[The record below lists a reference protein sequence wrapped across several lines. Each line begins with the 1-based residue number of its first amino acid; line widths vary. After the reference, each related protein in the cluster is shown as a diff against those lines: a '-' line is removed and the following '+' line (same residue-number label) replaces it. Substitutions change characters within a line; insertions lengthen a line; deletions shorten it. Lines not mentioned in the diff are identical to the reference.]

1 MVGRVVI
8 GIASAVLLAALTYP
22 AVAPG
27 ELDSLP
33 LSNYPMFA
41 HDRDRVSR
49 FHVAVWL
56 DQAGKE
62 HGLDLRLVGGTD
74 QPVQAAMTVQQAIR
88 AGESDLLCREIAEQL
103 DEPGTVQVAVVT
115 YDAPG
120 WFAGRKD
127 PVERDVHAECPSG
140 MTR

>member
-1 MVGRVVI
+1 MIRRVGI
-8 GIASAVLLAALTYP
+8 GIANAVLLAALAYP

-41 HDRDRVSR
+41 HDRSAVTR
-49 FHVAVWL
+49 FSVAVWF
-56 DQAGKE
+56 DESGQE
-62 HGLDLRLVGGTD
+62 RRLDLRLVGGTD
-74 QPVQAAMTVQQAIR
+74 QPVQAAMTVRQAIR
-88 AGESDLLCREIAEQL
+88 AGQSDVLCREIAEQL

-115 YDAPG
+115 YNAPG

-140 MTR
+140 VER

>member
-1 MVGRVVI
+1 MVRRVGI
-8 GIASAVLLAALTYP
+8 GIASAALLVAMAYP

-41 HDRDRVSR
+41 HDRSPVTR
-49 FHVAVWL
+49 FSVAVWL
-56 DQAGKE
+56 DETGE
-62 HGLDLRLVGGTD
+62 ERRLDLRLVGGTD
-74 QPVQAAMTVQQAIR
+74 QPVQAAMTVRQAIR
-88 AGESDLLCREIAEQL
+88 AQQSDILCREIAEQL

-127 PVERDVHAECPSG
+127 PIERDVHAECPSG
-140 MTR
+140 VER